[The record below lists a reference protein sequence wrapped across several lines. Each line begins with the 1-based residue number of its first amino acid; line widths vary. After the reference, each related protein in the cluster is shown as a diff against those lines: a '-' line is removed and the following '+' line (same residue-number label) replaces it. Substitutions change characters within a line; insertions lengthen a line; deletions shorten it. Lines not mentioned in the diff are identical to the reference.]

1 MHEQHA
7 WAVTLEDPLGA
18 RKIYA
23 VFYPRRPTR
32 DLAAGLVRPQ
42 LGLPVRLPQE
52 YRWQEDASLK
62 ALEAVGYRLL
72 EITVSNR

>member
-7 WAVTLEDPLGA
+7 WAVTLEDPRGE
-18 RKIYA
+18 KKVYA

-32 DLAAGLVRPQ
+32 DLAAGLIRPY

-52 YRWQEDASLK
+52 YRWQDEASLK
-62 ALEAVGYRLL
+62 ALEAAGYRLL
-72 EITVSNR
+72 EIALTHR